1 MTELLRKRQI
11 QFRSTGLVLFAIA
24 LGLLISRI
32 VANLTSDYLSDTV
45 LDIVFTL
52 LMQVVFLFIVPFIIY
67 KITLKKTCVEVLEF
81 SNFRKTSPWIL
92 LLCIPL
98 GVCCLIATM
107 GFSTIWYTILTLFG
121 FSSSS
126 STTYPET
133 FSIWLLLLNVLLTG
147 VLPGFC
153 EEFANRGGFLTTMR
167 GSFSTAATILLCGVE
182 FGLFHQNI
190 TQVFYTFLFGM
201 LIATLCLYT
210 RSVYP
215 GMIVHFMNNSISV
228 YLDFA
233 EEYNLPFGGFFDT
246 VNTMITSNF
255 ALAAFLWFVFV
266 VIGAGILI
274 AILYLAKNDVKKRYR
289 KAEPEEPRFI
299 RSASTETTITS
310 VDGESV
316 SDQCEVAEDKVDENI
331 VPLSD
336 KTVYKPVV
344 RDWAFYIGAL
354 VVTVIT
360 TVCTF
365 AWGL

>member
-1 MTELLRKRQI
+1 MA
-11 QFRSTGLVLFAIA
+11 VFAIA
-24 LGLLISRI
+24 LGLLVSRI
-32 VANLTSDYLSDTV
+32 VANLTSDYLSDTM
-45 LDIVFTL
+45 LDVVFTL
-52 LMQVVFLFIVPFIIY
+52 LTQVVFLLVVPFVIY
-67 KITLKKTCVEVLEF
+67 KLALKKTCREVLKF

-92 LLCIPL
+92 LLCVPL

-107 GFSTIWYTILTLFG
+107 GVSTIWYTILTLFG
-121 FSSSS
+121 YSSGSG
-126 STTYPET
+126 TTYPET
-133 FSIWLLLLNVLLTG
+133 FSVWLLLLNIFLTG

-153 EEFANRGGFLTTMR
+153 EEFANRGGFLTVMR
-167 GSFSTAATILLCGVE
+167 GSFTTAQTILLCGLE

-201 LIATLCLYT
+201 LMATLCLYT

-233 EEYNLPFGGFFDT
+233 EEYSLPLGGFFDK
-246 VNTMITSNF
+246 VNVLLTSNF

-266 VIGAGILI
+266 AAGAGILV
-274 AILYLAKNDVKKRYR
+274 AILYLAKRDVTKRYR
-289 KAEPEEPRFI
+289 KPEPEVRRYAPEPQ
-299 RSASTETTITS
+299 TVITA

-316 SDQCEVAEDKVDENI
+316 EGGADEAEETLA
-331 VPLSD
+331 PLSD
-336 KTVYKPVV
+336 KMLYKPIT

-354 VVTVIT
+354 VVTAIT

-365 AWGL
+365 VWGL